1 MADAPVTSFPFVAAA
16 ALANANTFHLIQGSG
31 AGSDKQLRVDELDIY
46 SKQLSNRK
54 LSIVRTAN
62 DLTNN
67 KTIHI
72 EGPADGDTAPG
83 GRIGLNVK
91 QTTDGEE
98 AFFGYDGNSNTWT
111 GMGIHSFNSSTLSLG
126 SYTTD
131 YNSDA
136 GTGAEG
142 SIRATGSASYSDV
155 SLFARRLAANKLARI
170 EAYAQDSHSAAHL
183 IANQI
188 NITAEDPTDFI
199 FFTSPLSRF
208 YGNVRID
215 NGSLAITPINLGVIS
230 GTIATDANLSNN
242 FRGILNG
249 NITLAN
255 PTNLR
260 NGQVINY
267 YLQQDGVGSR
277 TVTLGSIFSTPTPV
291 VASTAANATDFM
303 SCYYDQTANKLFCI
317 YTNQTSSGGTSVTV
331 SDDVAQNATHYPT
344 FSAATSGTVSAL
356 EVSSTKLT
364 YNPSTGTLSAVT
376 LNATSD
382 MYLKTN
388 VNTIENAIGVINSI
402 RGVTFNWLENNKKSS
417 GVVAQE
423 IEYVLPFLVQE
434 TEGAKSVNYNGL
446 IGYLIQAVKELSRAN
461 TDLTVRI
468 VELEN
473 RA

>member
-54 LSIVRTAN
+54 LSIVRSAN
-62 DLTNN
+62 DLTND
-67 KTIHI
+67 KTIYL

-83 GRIGLNVK
+83 GRIGLTIK
-91 QTTDGEE
+91 QTTDSEE
-98 AFFGYDGNSNTWT
+98 AFLGYDGNSDTWW
-111 GMGIHSFNSSTLSLG
+111 GMGLMSFNSTNLILG
-126 SYTTD
+126 SF
-131 YNSDA
+131 SADA
-136 GTGAEG
+136 NAEG
-142 SIRATGSASYSDV
+142 YVRTVGSATHSDV
-155 SLFARRLAANKLARI
+155 SIFARRNTANKLARI
-170 EAYAQDSHSAAHL
+170 EAYADDSNSAIHL
-183 IANQI
+183 IGNQI
-188 NITAEDPTDFI
+188 NLTADTTANDFVHI
-199 FFTSPLSRF
+199 TSPLCRL
-208 YGNVRID
+208 YGNMRID
-215 NGSLAITPINLGVIS
+215 NGSLAITPNNLSVVS
-230 GTIATDANLSNN
+230 GTVATNANLSNN
-242 FRGILNG
+242 IRALLTG

-260 NGQVINY
+260 DGQIINY
-267 YLQQDGVGSR
+267 YLQQDGTGGR
-277 TVTLGSIFSTPTPV
+277 TVTLGSMFSTPSPV
-291 VASTAANATDFM
+291 VASTAANAIDFM
-303 SCYYDQTANKLFCI
+303 TCYYDQTNNKLFCI
-317 YTNQTSSGGTSVTV
+317 YTNQTASAGGTTVTV
-331 SDDVAQNATHYPT
+331 SDDTAQNATHYPT
-344 FSAATSGTVSAL
+344 FAAATSGTVSAL

-364 YNPSTGTLSAVT
+364 FNPSTGTLNAVT

-388 VNTIENAIGVINSI
+388 INTIENAIGVVNSI

-417 GVVAQE
+417 GVIAQE

-468 VELEN
+468 QELEN